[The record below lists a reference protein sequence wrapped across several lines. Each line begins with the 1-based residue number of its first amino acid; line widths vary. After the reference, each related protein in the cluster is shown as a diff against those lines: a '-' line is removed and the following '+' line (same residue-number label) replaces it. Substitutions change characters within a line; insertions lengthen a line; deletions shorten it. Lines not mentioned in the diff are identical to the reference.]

1 MSRKPIEE
9 DTSFM
14 GRHKRFMIAL
24 PRKWNPQARLCA
36 MALFCH
42 AKDDGTG
49 IYAGVTRLCEISG
62 LSRSGLMRALK
73 FLSDNQF
80 LSSDG
85 EHVHENG
92 ARTTLRRLN
101 LREILNESEREKAGG
116 AMDGTSPMHDDSWS
130 HSCENHSPMHGTQTE
145 SINREITESPL
156 PVVSEASCESDMD
169 SIWSAYP
176 SWRRGSR
183 KPVEASLRSAIKRGA
198 KVQDILDGIRRAVAF
213 WPKTSKE
220 PRSNFI
226 PNLTTF
232 LNQDRWTVT
241 DEEHEANWSRKEAP
255 RHQSAA
261 DLAEQN
267 AIRMMQRMGMNR

>member
-1 MSRKPIEE
+1 
-9 DTSFM
+9 M
-14 GRHKRFMIAL
+14 GRHKRFMMAL

-73 FLSDNQF
+73 FLADNQF

-101 LREILNESEREKAGG
+101 LREILDESEREKTGS
-116 AMDGTSPMHDDSWS
+116 AMDGTSPTHDDSWS
-130 HSCENHSPMHGTQTE
+130 HSCENHSPMDGTQTE
-145 SINREITESPL
+145 SINQEIKPRDITPIVPKPNSKAPA
-156 PVVSEASCESDMD
+156 VVIPEWVPSEAWNGFLEMRKKIKKPLTDRGVALALKKLGQLRD
-169 SIWSAYP
+169 EGHDPSAVLDQSVMSNYQGLFP
-176 SWRRGSR
+176 VKGDFSSGAGHRR
-183 KPVEASLRSAIKRGA
+183 
-198 KVQDILDGIRRAVAF
+198 
-213 WPKTSKE
+213 
-220 PRSNFI
+220 
-226 PNLTTF
+226 
-232 LNQDRWTVT
+232 
-241 DEEHEANWSRKEAP
+241 
-255 RHQSAA
+255 QSAA